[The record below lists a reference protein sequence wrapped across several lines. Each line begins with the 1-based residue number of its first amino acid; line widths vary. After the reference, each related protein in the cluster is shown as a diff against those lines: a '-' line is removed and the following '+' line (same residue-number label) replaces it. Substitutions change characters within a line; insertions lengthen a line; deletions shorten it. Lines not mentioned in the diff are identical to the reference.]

1 MVDQSRHIS
10 NCIIVAVALMSRQI
24 SQNKITILAE
34 VWRLQFI
41 GTCASKITFKLSD
54 FLKSYLLHT
63 RKNDELNM
71 NTREDYK
78 YYLHAVLQGNV
89 LRYTV
94 LLFFVTLA
102 LRISVILTL
111 FEGRQDRFYVTLL
124 RYD

>member
-10 NCIIVAVALMSRQI
+10 NCIIVAVASSSRQI
-24 SQNKITILAE
+24 SQHKITILAKI
-34 VWRLQFI
+34 WRLQFI

-78 YYLHAVLQGNV
+78 YYLHAVLRGNV

-102 LRISVILTL
+102 LRISVIWTL